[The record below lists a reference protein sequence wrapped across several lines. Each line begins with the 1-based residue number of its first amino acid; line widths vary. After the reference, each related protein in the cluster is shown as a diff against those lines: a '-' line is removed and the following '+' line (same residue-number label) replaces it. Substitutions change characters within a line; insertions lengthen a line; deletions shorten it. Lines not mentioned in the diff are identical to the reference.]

1 MDRHVTF
8 LCGRGG
14 VYALGAVAANYRG
27 DHQRRDLF
35 LSLFLEVSTNLQ
47 PSSLTNKVIDVL
59 KIFFPHHMAFHILVY
74 QELQILENICL
85 GPLMIHCHVFFYST
99 AKHSVYYHNYQD

>member
-1 MDRHVTF
+1 MHRHVTF

-47 PSSLTNKVIDVL
+47 LSSLTNKVIDVFNL
-59 KIFFPHHMAFHILVY
+59 FSPSHGISYLRLPRIIKNLFSPSHGISYLRLPRITY
-74 QELQILENICL
+74 L
-85 GPLMIHCHVFFYST
+85 G
-99 AKHSVYYHNYQD
+99 KSVWGH